1 MFCSKC
7 GKEIGEG
14 MSYCANCGSPVA
26 TSNTVNPVAPIP
38 VNQPK
43 PAATP
48 APKSNDA
55 PNIGY
60 AILGFFMPIVGLI
73 LYLVEKD
80 KSPLAAK
87 SALKGMLIGI
97 AVSVVLFIL
106 YVIFIVVI
114 FGMASSS
121 TPYPYY

>member
-26 TSNTVNPVAPIP
+26 TSNTVKPVAPAP

-43 PAATP
+43 PAAP
-48 APKSNDA
+48 ATQDA
-55 PNIGY
+55 PNIAY
-60 AILGFFMPIVGLI
+60 AIIGFFVPIVGLI

-80 KSPLAAK
+80 KTPLAAK

-97 AVSVVLFIL
+97 AVSVVLFVL
-106 YVIFIVVI
+106 YIIFVVVI
-114 FGMASSS
+114 FGMASSNM
-121 TPYPYY
+121 YYY

>member
-14 MSYCANCGSPVA
+14 MSYCANCGSPVS
-26 TSNTVNPVAPIP
+26 TSNTVKPVAPAP

-43 PAATP
+43 PAAP
-48 APKSNDA
+48 ATQDA
-55 PNIGY
+55 PNIAY
-60 AILGFFMPIVGLI
+60 AIIGFFVPIVGLI

-80 KSPLAAK
+80 KTPLAAK

-97 AVSVVLFIL
+97 AVSVVLFVL
-106 YVIFIVVI
+106 YIIFIVVI